1 MHFKSPNSYIKTR
14 FQYSKKIKLCNGCK
28 RIYLDNRK
36 KCDYCLINLKDFN
49 SSFVINKTLYDVI
62 INNDCKIFEMLTYL
76 KIREIIGNL
85 IPNAFILHNIR
96 VPKKING
103 TQKIEEIDILICA
116 VKENIGVKK
125 AIVIECKMK
134 EKLDNGDINQ
144 LSEHI
149 DLIRQIRNDIR
160 VNGFIIYLG
169 NTDDKSNAV
178 NVFDEKKIRNKII
191 KFIL

>member
-1 MHFKSPNSYIKTR
+1 
-14 FQYSKKIKLCNGCK
+14 
-28 RIYLDNRK
+28 
-36 KCDYCLINLKDFN
+36 
-49 SSFVINKTLYDVI
+49 
-62 INNDCKIFEMLTYL
+62 MLTYL